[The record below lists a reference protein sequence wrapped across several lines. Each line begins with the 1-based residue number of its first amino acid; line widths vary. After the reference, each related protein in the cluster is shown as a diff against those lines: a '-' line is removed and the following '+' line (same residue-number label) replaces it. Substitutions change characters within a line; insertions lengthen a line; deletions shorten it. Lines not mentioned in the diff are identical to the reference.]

1 MKVFKC
7 AGRVKSEVKLNLETS
22 SRNLTI
28 KLQLQSKDH
37 FKRSNSSDSVD
48 FFKPVLTESSAE
60 WLVVAE

>member
-28 KLQLQSKDH
+28 KLQLQSKDL

-60 WLVVAE
+60 WFVVAE